1 MKGRS
6 LGRQIPSPPPSV
18 GAFSWGFVLGP
29 VVNVYRGMD
38 VREVAEI
45 VVFILAEDASGV
57 GFGRMLCLSSVPDA
71 ENQHYRSI
79 SECSHLAFDA
89 GSQHFDNT
97 SDSKPEY
104 SHPISEVG
112 ESHAPE
118 EKSSVATFLNV
129 AYARRQTF
137 MTMTMTQI
145 NALKRI
151 EDGFKEGMK
160 AETQDHAPQKDE
172 ALHVQ
177 LQSKWQQ
184 LSPRERKRGTNHHA
198 SQAGGLYVYRDCPER
213 IVEAVHVT
221 SEDKV
226 ERMENLL
233 RRCLPPEA
241 DWKEE
246 LDAVQMLP
254 EDASKPDVGDRDR
267 AMERKPRGFR
277 RVHTGLSI
285 STESQALFKSF
296 KKPWISTWRSHADA
310 YSVYLNNFLPV
321 LSRSTFDK
329 SVEGISA
336 EHGLL

>member
-184 LSPRERKRGTNHHA
+184 LSPRERKRGTNHHT
-198 SQAGGLYVYRDCPER
+198 SRAGW
-213 IVEAVHVT
+213 I
-221 SEDKV
+221 S
-226 ERMENLL
+226 
-233 RRCLPPEA
+233 LPPEA

-254 EDASKPDVGDRDR
+254 EDASTSKNPMWGTVTTPWGENLEDFEDC
-267 AMERKPRGFR
+267 
-277 RVHTGLSI
+277 LS
-285 STESQALFKSF
+285 
-296 KKPWISTWRSHADA
+296 
-310 YSVYLNNFLPV
+310 V
-321 LSRSTFDK
+321 LSRLMFDK
-329 SVEGISA
+329 SLKEGITA
-336 EHGLL
+336 EHDLSQDVSWFLARIGVIARE